1 MQIYQLGN
9 SGLRSSRL
17 VYGCMR
23 LTGDGSSAALER
35 GKRAVHAAIDAGF
48 TVFDHAD
55 IYGNG
60 DCESLFGEVL
70 RESPGLRD
78 RLILQSKCG
87 VVFPTDGVPA
97 HYDLSSRH
105 ITASVDASL
114 GRLGV
119 EAIDIFLLHR
129 PDFLFAPDEVA
140 SAFDALRAAGKVRY
154 FGVSNFSAS
163 QVSLLTA
170 ALGQPPIVNQ
180 LEVNLNTIDALT
192 DGTLDQC
199 LQAGI
204 APQAWSPLAGFA
216 FPAWHNRFSAEQEA
230 RVLKEV
236 ERQAADYGV
245 EPWLIPVAWLLKHPS
260 RMFPVIGST
269 TPARIAAAPAAIDIP
284 YSRPDWYRLL
294 EARNGAPVP

>member
-1 MQIYQLGN
+1 MQIIQLGN
-9 SGLRSSRL
+9 SDLRSSRL

-87 VVFPTDGVPA
+87 VVFPADSVPA

-105 ITASVDASL
+105 IVDSVDESL

-129 PDFLFAPDEVA
+129 PDFLFDPDDIVG
-140 SAFDALRAAGKVRY
+140 AFDALRAAGKVRH

-199 LQAGI
+199 LQSGI

-216 FPAWHNRFSAEQEA
+216 FPAWQNRLSSEQA
-230 RVLKEV
+230 QRLRKEI

-260 RMFPVIGST
+260 QMFPVIGST